1 MVKANF
7 LTKILKNF
15 FISLIKIYQ
24 IILAR
29 MLYPNRCRFH
39 PSCSNYAI
47 EAIQK
52 KGLITGIV
60 MTIWR
65 LLRCNPFNKN
75 CGYDP
80 VIKNNKFKKR

>member
-7 LTKILKNF
+7 LTKILKFF

-24 IILAR
+24 IIFAR

-52 KGLITGIV
+52 KGLITGII

>member
-29 MLYPNRCRFH
+29 MLYPNRCKFY